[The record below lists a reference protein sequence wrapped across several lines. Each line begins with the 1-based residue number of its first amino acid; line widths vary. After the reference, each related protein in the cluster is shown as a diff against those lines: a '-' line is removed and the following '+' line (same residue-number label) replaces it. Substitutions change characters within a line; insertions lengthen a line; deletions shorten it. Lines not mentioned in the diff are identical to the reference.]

1 MRRLYIE
8 SLQAL
13 LGRVK
18 NKLILSPGDAV
29 DLTVLGVQQEPSHAA
44 PKPSAVD
51 QRQPVE
57 TTEKK

>member
-18 NKLILSPGDAV
+18 SKLILSSGDAV
-29 DLTVLGVQQEPSHAA
+29 DLTVLGVQSGTSPPAA
-44 PKPSAVD
+44 
-51 QRQPVE
+51 
-57 TTEKK
+57 